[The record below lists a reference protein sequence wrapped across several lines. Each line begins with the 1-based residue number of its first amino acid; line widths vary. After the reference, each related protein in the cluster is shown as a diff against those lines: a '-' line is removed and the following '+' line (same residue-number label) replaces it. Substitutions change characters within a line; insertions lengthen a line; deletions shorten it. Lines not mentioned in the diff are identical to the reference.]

1 MALAKLL
8 WIDDEIELLKAHI
21 IFLERKGYSVVSVS
35 NGNDAIDLCEQQNFD
50 LILLDENMPGL
61 SGLETLSRIKQVQP
75 SVPVVMV
82 TKSEEENIMNQAI
95 GSKIADYLIKPVNPN
110 QILIALKKNIHQ
122 KEIISGTAQTSYQHE
137 FMELS
142 DRINAKQDYNGW
154 KELYKRLVYWELELN
169 EAQSTMSEMLKMQ
182 KAEANNRFSRFIH
195 QNYEKWLS
203 NASNSDRPLMS
214 HDLLKQRVFPAL
226 DNGEKV
232 ALIIFDNFR
241 YDQWLTIQNEFANKY
256 NIEDD
261 LYFSILPTTTQY
273 SRNAICSG
281 LLPLQIQQ
289 EYPDLWV
296 EEDEDEG
303 KNLNEGELLSTAMQ
317 RFKRKERYSYNK
329 INDSLGADK
338 VLSQFNNIANN
349 DFNIIVVNFID
360 IMSHNRNEQQ
370 MVHELLPDEAA
381 FRSIT
386 RSWYQHSSIKDLLEK
401 LIDNGYKIMLTTDHG
416 SLLVDEPI
424 KIIGD
429 KSTNTNLRY
438 KIGKNLGYN
447 QKDVFEIKNPKVVN
461 LPAPNLS
468 SVYVFADG
476 NKFFAYPNNYNYYVT
491 YYRDTFQHGGISMEE
506 MIIPFITISKK

>member
-1 MALAKLL
+1 
-8 WIDDEIELLKAHI
+8 
-21 IFLERKGYSVVSVS
+21 
-35 NGNDAIDLCEQQNFD
+35 
-50 LILLDENMPGL
+50 
-61 SGLETLSRIKQVQP
+61 
-75 SVPVVMV
+75 
-82 TKSEEENIMNQAI
+82 
-95 GSKIADYLIKPVNPN
+95 
-110 QILIALKKNIHQ
+110 
-122 KEIISGTAQTSYQHE
+122 
-137 FMELS
+137 
-142 DRINAKQDYNGW
+142 
-154 KELYKRLVYWELELN
+154 
-169 EAQSTMSEMLKMQ
+169 MSEMLKMQ